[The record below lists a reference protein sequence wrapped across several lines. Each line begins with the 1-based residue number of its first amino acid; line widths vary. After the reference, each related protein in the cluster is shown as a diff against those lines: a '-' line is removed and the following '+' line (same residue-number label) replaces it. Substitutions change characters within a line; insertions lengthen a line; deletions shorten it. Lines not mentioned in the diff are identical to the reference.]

1 MKKILVTGCAGFIGS
16 NLVKFLLKKK
26 YQVIGLDNLSTGKKE
41 FLNDSLNN
49 KFFIFHKV
57 DLFKNDIK
65 KYFKNV
71 ETVFHLAANA
81 DVRFGLNIEIK
92 IFNKI

>member
-16 NLVKFLLKKK
+16 NLVKFLLNKK

-41 FLNDSLNN
+41 FLNDALSN

-57 DLFKNDIK
+57 DLFKIFF
-65 KYFKNV
+65 YIIFK
-71 ETVFHLAANA
+71 
-81 DVRFGLNIEIK
+81 
-92 IFNKI
+92 